1 MSLLRAG
8 VPVALLRVRGASG
21 QSLRLVCA
29 LEDPQGSRLHPLHD
43 CPVLSSALSIQ
54 HLAFGQPRLGKQ
66 NAKSHGSGRETPWR
80 VPAHPWNG

>member
-29 LEDPQGSRLHPLHD
+29 LQDPQGSRLHPLND
-43 CPVLSSALSIQ
+43 CPVLSQHLALSIQ
-54 HLAFGQPRLGKQ
+54 PVA
-66 NAKSHGSGRETPWR
+66 ARE
-80 VPAHPWNG
+80 AEC

>member
-29 LEDPQGSRLHPLHD
+29 LEDPQGSRLHPLND
-43 CPVLSSALSIQ
+43 CPVLSQ
-54 HLAFGQPRLGKQ
+54 HLAISTQHSAQLRLEKQ
-66 NAKSHGSGRETPWR
+66 NAKSQGSKC
-80 VPAHPWNG
+80 

>member
-29 LEDPQGSRLHPLHD
+29 LEDPQGSRLHPLND
-43 CPVLSSALSIQ
+43 CPVLSSALGI
-54 HLAFGQPRLGKQ
+54 
-66 NAKSHGSGRETPWR
+66 
-80 VPAHPWNG
+80 